1 MIIFFIPIIS
11 PQHWCEGVEI
21 PDCQDEQDQGG
32 DYDARR
38 RYVVHDPVKSGKRI
52 QLLFG
57 LNLWHM
63 NPIIK
68 VDKTD
73 LRLHVRRS
81 RDAAKNLLF
90 RNNLEEAG
98 GGHVVNPLIVAEG
111 AAVPAGL

>member
-1 MIIFFIPIIS
+1 
-11 PQHWCEGVEI
+11 
-21 PDCQDEQDQGG
+21 
-32 DYDARR
+32 
-38 RYVVHDPVKSGKRI
+38 
-52 QLLFG
+52 
-57 LNLWHM
+57 M

-73 LRLHVRRS
+73 LRFHVRRS
-81 RDAAKNLLF
+81 IDADLLF